1 MFDVPSFHTSNG
13 SLLLAHEYLN
23 GTAASTGGQLLPWE
37 GVGTL
42 ANLSGGLQA
51 SANIIDFFFFLISLC
66 HSNYCRKNV
75 PVRSCQKARY
85 HPLSILY

>member
-23 GTAASTGGQLLPWE
+23 GTAASTGSLLLPWE

-42 ANLSGGLQA
+42 GANLSGGLQA
-51 SANIIDFFFFLISLC
+51 SAKFHSFFSSKLNFNI
-66 HSNYCRKNV
+66 
-75 PVRSCQKARY
+75 
-85 HPLSILY
+85 

>member
-23 GTAASTGGQLLPWE
+23 GTAASTGGSLLLPWE

-42 ANLSGGLQA
+42 GNLSGGLQA
-51 SANIIDFFFFLISLC
+51 SAKFHSFFF
-66 HSNYCRKNV
+66 KN
-75 PVRSCQKARY
+75 
-85 HPLSILY
+85 LNFNI